1 MGGSTEPRVTPVVN
15 GTKENVGNTS
25 SDAIVLKILSGART
39 VISHAASQ
47 YQAGGVSACGLAAL
61 NCTRIVLTAEQ
72 DGPRG
77 LDLLKFV
84 MRAKTAQVR
93 CPRLR
98 SRFRFHLPTSLQ
110 KITSICAQWS
120 SPSHLEVEDIY
131 KIPLFSKSLKLETSE
146 FGLPSFEKFR
156 SVLS

>member
-1 MGGSTEPRVTPVVN
+1 MGGSTEHQVTPVVN
-15 GTKENVGNTS
+15 GTRENVES
-25 SDAIVLKILSGART
+25 SSTETIILSILSGERT
-39 VISHAASQ
+39 VISHGPSQ
-47 YQAGGVSACGLAAL
+47 YQVGGVSACGLAAL

-77 LDLLKFV
+77 LDLLKF
-84 MRAKTAQVR
+84 MTRPKTAQVR
-93 CPRLR
+93 SPRSHLQ
-98 SRFRFHLPTSLQ
+98 FPFHRPTSLQ

-120 SPSHLEVEDIY
+120 SFSHLEVEDIY

-146 FGLPSFEKFR
+146 FGLPSFDKFR